1 MGIMKTVAFAA
12 VLAAFAG
19 VAGAEDEHGGP
30 PKIVQ
35 MSFLTGDWREVK
47 DGKTTEEHWVGP
59 VGGLMAGT
67 TITYGESAKTTVE
80 PMTIEVRDNT
90 FVFVAHPDGQPTTV
104 FTLKEAD
111 NGYAVFENLEHDFPQ
126 RVIYTFNG
134 GDTLDARI
142 EGTIDGKEAAMEWHY
157 TRIAK

>member
-1 MGIMKTVAFAA
+1 MGSMKSIAFAA
-12 VLAAFAG
+12 ALAAFAG
-19 VAGAEDEHGGP
+19 GANAEDEHGGP

-35 MSFLTGDWREVK
+35 MSFLTGNWREVK
-47 DGKTTEEHWVGP
+47 DGKTTEEHWIGP

-67 TITYGESAKTTVE
+67 TITYSDGAKTTVE
-80 PMTIEVRDNT
+80 LMTIEVRDNT
-90 FVFVAHPDGQPTTV
+90 FVFVARLDGQPTTV

-111 NGYAVFENLEHDFPQ
+111 NGYAMFENPDHDFPQ

-134 GDTLDARI
+134 EDTLNARI
-142 EGTIDGKEAAMEWHY
+142 EGTMDGKEAAMEWHY